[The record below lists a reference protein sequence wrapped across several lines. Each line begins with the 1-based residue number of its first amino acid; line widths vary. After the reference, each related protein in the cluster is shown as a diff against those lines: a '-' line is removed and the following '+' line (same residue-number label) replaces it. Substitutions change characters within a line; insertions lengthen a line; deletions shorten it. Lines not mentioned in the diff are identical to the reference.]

1 MRILLVNKFH
11 YLNGGSEKYYF
22 ELGKLLKKNGNEVAY
37 FSMKDDR
44 NIKTGDKEYF
54 VEKIDLNTG
63 SKLKALDVIYSKEN
77 YKKMKEAID
86 DFKPDVVHLNNFQ
99 RQLSESIVE
108 CCKDNNIPMVFT
120 AHDVQAV
127 CPAISML
134 DSEKNICEKCIN
146 GKYMNCFK
154 KKCVK
159 NSTLKSLLGAYEGN
173 YYRRKKVYTK
183 KIKNIITPSIFYK
196 NKLIEDGIQE
206 DKIKAIHNF
215 INLEE
220 YDLKV
225 EDEGYALYSGRLAKE
240 KGILN
245 LVEAFSN
252 LIINNKNN
260 DKLNNI
266 KLYIAGNGHEKENI
280 EETIK
285 ENNLED
291 KIILLGYLN
300 QKDLKEY
307 TRKCGF
313 LVIPSIWYENGP
325 YSVIETQSIGKAII
339 GADIGGIPEM
349 VINNENGLTYKY
361 NDVKELEEK
370 MKNLFSDVELREKFG
385 KNAKKFAI
393 KEYSPE
399 NYYEKIEKIY
409 RNVEDAL
416 NEKV

>member
-22 ELGKLLKKNGNEVAY
+22 ELGKLLKKHGNEVAY

-44 NIKTGDKEYF
+44 NIKTGEKEYF

-77 YKKMKEAID
+77 YKKMQEAID

-108 CCKDNNIPMVFT
+108 CCRDNNIPMVFT
-120 AHDVQAV
+120 AHDVQAI

-220 YDLKV
+220 YNLKV

-260 DKLNNI
+260 DKLKNI
-266 KLYIAGNGHEKENI
+266 KLYIAGNGPEKENI
-280 EETIK
+280 ERTIK
-285 ENNLED
+285 ENKLED

-339 GADIGGIPEM
+339 GANIGGIPEM

-370 MKNLFSDVELREKFG
+370 MKRLFSDIELREKFRN
-385 KNAKKFAI
+385 NAKKFAI

-409 RNVEDAL
+409 KNVIGV
-416 NEKV
+416 K